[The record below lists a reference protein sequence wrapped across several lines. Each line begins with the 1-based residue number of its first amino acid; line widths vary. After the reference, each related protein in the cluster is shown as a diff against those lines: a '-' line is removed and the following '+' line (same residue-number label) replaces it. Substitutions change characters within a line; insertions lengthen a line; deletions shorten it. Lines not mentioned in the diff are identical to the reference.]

1 MFIRLLV
8 SFSQE
13 NFPLLD
19 YIESARTFNHLL
31 LYSPEVKTIYVIRGQ
46 EKKGKS
52 ANNIQGIVAIV
63 IKPYHK
69 EEM

>member
-13 NFPLLD
+13 NFPFLD
-19 YIESARTFNHLL
+19 YRTFNHLL

-52 ANNIQGIVAIV
+52 VNNIQGIVAIV